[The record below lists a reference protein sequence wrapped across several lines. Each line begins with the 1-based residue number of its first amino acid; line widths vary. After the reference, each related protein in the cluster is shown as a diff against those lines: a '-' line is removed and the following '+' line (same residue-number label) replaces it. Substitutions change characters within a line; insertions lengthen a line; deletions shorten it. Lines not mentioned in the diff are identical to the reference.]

1 MQESPL
7 NSNTYNKEIQRRIL
21 NVLRENS
28 PSHISEVARTAG
40 TTRITA
46 RKHLERLKRDKT
58 VEELRK
64 GRLRLFVLKD
74 RRERR

>member
-1 MQESPL
+1 
-7 NSNTYNKEIQRRIL
+7 
-21 NVLRENS
+21 
-28 PSHISEVARTAG
+28 VARTAG

>member
-1 MQESPL
+1 VQES
-7 NSNTYNKEIQRRIL
+7 SKTYNEEIGRR
-21 NVLRENS
+21 VLEALKENS

-46 RKHLERLKRDKT
+46 RKHLERLKRDRT
-58 VEELRK
+58 VEEIRK